1 MIKVVGIGAGGKTLT
16 LAAIE
21 ALREAEI
28 VIGYSKYVEMVKEYL
43 NPNAVVIESEVHE
56 IEKRVLAS
64 LEFKDKRVVVLS
76 SGDPMVYGMG
86 SRMYNLDVEVIPG
99 VTAALLA
106 SSVAKVPLDDFVTIS
121 LSIYSRSL
129 EEIRRKIE
137 TSIVAGFTIVLYN
150 VNPRVRRDSAKMVE
164 EVLKE
169 MARDWEF
176 YLVRNAWK
184 ENQSVTRGKVA
195 KLNINNVDMDSILI
209 VKKW

>member
-28 VIGYSKYVEMVKEYL
+28 VIGYVKYVEMVKEYL
-43 NPNAVVIESEVHE
+43 NPNAVVIRSEVQE

-121 LSIYSRSL
+121 LSTYSRSL
-129 EEIRRKIE
+129 EGIRRKIE
-137 TSIVAGFTIVLYN
+137 ASIVAGFTIVLYN

-164 EVLKE
+164 DVLKE
-169 MARDWEF
+169 KAGDWEF

-195 KLNINNVDMDSILI
+195 ELDINNVDMDSILL

>member
-43 NPNAVVIESEVHE
+43 NPNAVVIESEVQE

-121 LSIYSRSL
+121 LSTYSRSL

-137 TSIVAGFTIVLYN
+137 ASIVAGFTIVLYN

-195 KLNINNVDMDSILI
+195 ELNINNVDMDSILI

>member
-121 LSIYSRSL
+121 LSTYSRSL

-176 YLVRNAWK
+176 YLVRYAWK